1 MTLHLLLN
9 QKIKVYGNGIRLI
22 PCIYQ
27 ISLGAQE
34 YGTFLYQLFRKGRFF
49 PPKFIQSFVI
59 MTLLKHQ
66 GPNMEMYTLRRTV
79 IGD

>member
-1 MTLHLLLN
+1 MVLLCTN
-9 QKIKVYGNGIRLI
+9 Y
-22 PCIYQ
+22 
-27 ISLGAQE
+27 LG
-34 YGTFLYQLFRKGRFF
+34 KGDFF
-49 PPKFIQSFVI
+49 PKKFTQSFII